1 MKTIPFQDL
10 DPSEE
15 SEYDGIASTSRTVE
29 SLLEVGLVAE
39 VDQAEVDQME
49 ASCRNTLLEVGLV
62 VVAVK
67 VDQVVALVVIAD
79 PSLSLWKALCS

>member
-1 MKTIPFQDL
+1 MALRLLP
-10 DPSEE
+10 
-15 SEYDGIASTSRTVE
+15 RVVE

-49 ASCRNTLLEVGLV
+49 VSCRNTLLDVGLV

-67 VDQVVALVVIAD
+67 VNQAEVDQVVALVVVAD
-79 PSLSLWKALCS
+79 PSSSLWKALCS